1 MTMTGRDFSAI
12 RPAMQRYVDAEL
24 LSGVSWAVIAGG
36 EVAETGCV
44 GWADK
49 EARIALGTD
58 HLFRV
63 FSNTKL
69 VTSCAALMLMEEGR
83 FGLDD
88 PAEKY
93 LPQLANR
100 RVLRPGATD
109 AGDTEPAAGP
119 ITIRHLMTHTSG
131 LGYGVLDPGTLM
143 FRLYNEHRALNPA
156 TTLADMMEV
165 LGKLPLARHP
175 GTAWEY
181 SIATD
186 VLGRLVEVLSGK
198 RFDEF
203 LRERIFAPLA
213 MTDTGFVA
221 KDKSRLAA
229 YYAGADIL
237 DPMKPGLTRLDDQP
251 YPGAFVVPVPRLSGG
266 GGLVSSLPDMVSLVK
281 SLMPGGAMPL
291 RPRTIALMRTNQL
304 AAGQCIR
311 FPRLGDV
318 PGKGHGLA
326 GAVTLKPSAIDP
338 AGATGEF
345 EWGGIAGTHW
355 WIAPG
360 GKFAGLAMT
369 QRQMGFWHPFAFE
382 FKRLA
387 YQAAG

>member
-1 MTMTGRDFSAI
+1 MTGTQRNFSAI

-24 LSGVSWAVIAGG
+24 LAGVSWAVLAGG

-49 EARIALGTD
+49 EARIPLGTG

-83 FGLDD
+83 FLLDD
-88 PAEKY
+88 PVEKF
-93 LPQLANR
+93 LPQLAKR

-109 AGDTEPAAGP
+109 ADDTEPAAGP

-143 FRLYNEHRALNPA
+143 FRLYNEHRVLNPA
-156 TTLADMMEV
+156 TTLADMIEV
-165 LGKLPLARHP
+165 LGKLPLAHHP
-175 GTAWEY
+175 GTVWEY

-186 VLGRLVEVLSGK
+186 VLARLVEVLSGK

-203 LRERIFAPLA
+203 LRERIFAPLG

-266 GGLVSSLPDMVSLVK
+266 GGLVSSLPDMVALVK

-291 RPRTIALMRTNQL
+291 RPQTMVLMRTNQL

-311 FPRLGDV
+311 FPGTGDI
-318 PGKGHGLA
+318 PGRGHGLA
-326 GAVTLKPSAIDP
+326 SSVTLKPSAVEP
-338 AGATGEF
+338 AGSEGEL
-345 EWGGIAGTHW
+345 EWGGIAGTQW

-369 QRQMGFWHPFAFE
+369 QRQMGFFHPFRYE

>member
-143 FRLYNEHRALNPA
+143 FRLYNEHRVLNPA

-338 AGATGEF
+338 AGSMGEF

-355 WIAPG
+355 WIAPD

>member
-1 MTMTGRDFSAI
+1 MGARDFSAI
-12 RPAMQRYVDAEL
+12 RPAMQRYVDEDL
-24 LSGVSWAVIAGG
+24 LPGVSWAILADR

-44 GWADK
+44 GWADR
-49 EARIALGTD
+49 EAKVPLRED

-69 VTSCAALMLMEEGR
+69 VTSCAVLMLLEEGR
-83 FGLDD
+83 FGLDE
-88 PAEKY
+88 PVANF

-100 RVLRPGATD
+100 RVLRPGATS
-109 AGDTEPAAGP
+109 AEDTEPAARS

-143 FRLYNEHRALNPA
+143 FRLFNERKVLNPA
-156 TTLADMMEV
+156 TPLADMMEA
-165 LGKLPLARHP
+165 LAGLPLAFHP

-186 VLGRLVEVLSGK
+186 VLGRLVEVVSRR

-203 LRERIFAPLA
+203 LHERIFGPLG
-213 MTDTGFVA
+213 MTGTDFVA
-221 KDKSRLAA
+221 KDKARLAT
-229 YYAGADIL
+229 YYAGADIMA
-237 DPMKPGLTRLDDQP
+237 PMQPGLTRLDNHP
-251 YPGAFVVPVPRLSGG
+251 YPGAFVTPVPRLSGG
-266 GGLVSSLPDMVSLVK
+266 GGLVSSLADMIALVK
-281 SLMPGGAMPL
+281 SLMPGGETLLKPQTL
-291 RPRTIALMRTNQL
+291 ALMRTNQL
-304 AAGQCIR
+304 AAGQRIR
-311 FPRLGDV
+311 FPRLGDI
-318 PGKGHGLA
+318 PGKGFGLA
-326 GAVTLKPSAIDP
+326 GAVTLKPSASEP
-338 AGATGEF
+338 AGSAGEL

-360 GKFAGLAMT
+360 GKFAGINMT

-387 YQAAG
+387 YAAAG

>member
-1 MTMTGRDFSAI
+1 
-12 RPAMQRYVDAEL
+12 
-24 LSGVSWAVIAGG
+24 VSWAVLVGR

-49 EARIALGTD
+49 EAKVPLHAD

-69 VTSCAALMLMEEGR
+69 VTSCAMLLLLEEGR
-83 FGLDD
+83 FQLDD
-88 PAEKY
+88 LAEKY

-109 AGDTEPAAGP
+109 AGDTEPAKTP
-119 ITIRHLMTHTSG
+119 ITVRHLMTHTSG
-131 LGYGVLDPGTLM
+131 LAYGVLDPGTLM
-143 FRLYNEHRALNPA
+143 FRLYNEKRALNPA
-156 TTLADMMEV
+156 TPLEDMMNTLAD
-165 LGKLPLARHP
+165 LPLAYHP
-175 GTAWEY
+175 GESWEY

-203 LRERIFAPLA
+203 LQERIFAPLGMA
-213 MTDTGFVA
+213 DTGFVA
-221 KDKSRLAA
+221 KDKARLAT
-229 YYAGADIL
+229 YYAGADVL
-237 DPMKPGLTRLDDQP
+237 DPMKPGLNRLDNLP

-266 GGLVSSLPDMVSLVK
+266 GGLVSSLADQVALIK
-281 SLMPGGAMPL
+281 SLMPGGPTL
-291 RPRTIALMRTNQL
+291 LKQQTLELMRTNQL
-304 AAGQCIR
+304 AAGKCIR
-311 FPRLGDV
+311 FPRLGDIA
-318 PGKGHGLA
+318 GKGFGL
-326 GAVTLKPSAIDP
+326 GSAVTLKPSAIEP
-338 AGATGEF
+338 QNSAGEI

-360 GKFAGLAMT
+360 GKFAGINMT

-387 YQAAG
+387 YAAAA

>member
-1 MTMTGRDFSAI
+1 MGDFSAI
-12 RPAMQRYVDAEL
+12 RPAMQKYVDADL
-24 LSGVSWAVIAGG
+24 LPGVSWAVLAGRD
-36 EVAETGCV
+36 VVETGCV

-49 EARIALGTD
+49 EAKTALRAD
-58 HLFRV
+58 HLFRI

-69 VTSCAALMLMEEGR
+69 VTSCAMLLLLEEGR
-83 FGLDD
+83 FQLDD

-109 AGDTEPAAGP
+109 ADDTEPAKTP

-131 LGYGVLDPGTLM
+131 LAYGVLDPGTLM
-143 FRLYNEHRALNPA
+143 FRLYNEKRALNPA
-156 TTLADMMEV
+156 TPLSDMMDTLA
-165 LGKLPLARHP
+165 GLPLAYHP
-175 GTAWEY
+175 GESWEY

-203 LRERIFAPLA
+203 LRERIFAPLG

-221 KDKSRLAA
+221 KDAGRLAT
-229 YYAGADIL
+229 YYAGADIM
-237 DPMKPGLTRLDDQP
+237 DPMKPGLTRLDNHP
-251 YPGAFVVPVPRLSGG
+251 YPGAFVTPVPRLSGG
-266 GGLVSSLPDMVSLVK
+266 GGLVSSLADQVALVK
-281 SLMPGGAMPL
+281 SLMPGGAMLLKPETL
-291 RPRTIALMRTNQL
+291 ALMRTNQL
-304 AAGQCIR
+304 AAGKWIR
-311 FPRLGDV
+311 FARMGEIA
-318 PGKGHGLA
+318 GKGFGLGSA
-326 GAVTLKPSAIDP
+326 ATLTPSAIEP
-338 AGATGEF
+338 ANSAGEF

-360 GKFAGLAMT
+360 GKFAGINMT

-387 YQAAG
+387 YAAAG

>member
-1 MTMTGRDFSAI
+1 MGDFSAI
-12 RPAMQRYVDAEL
+12 RPAMQRYVDADL
-24 LSGVSWAVIAGG
+24 LPGVSWAVLVGR

-49 EARIALGTD
+49 EAKVPLREE

-69 VTSCAALMLMEEGR
+69 VTSCAMLLLLEEGR
-83 FGLDD
+83 FKLDD
-88 PAEKY
+88 LAEKY

-109 AGDTEPAAGP
+109 AGDTEPAKTP
-119 ITIRHLMTHTSG
+119 ISIRHLMTHTSG
-131 LGYGVLDPGTLM
+131 LAYGMLDPGTLM
-143 FRLYNEHRALNPA
+143 FGLYNEKRALNPA
-156 TTLADMMEV
+156 TPLADMMET
-165 LGKLPLARHP
+165 LAGLPLAYHP
-175 GTAWEY
+175 GESWEY

-186 VLGRLVEVLSGK
+186 VLGRLVEILSGK

-203 LRERIFAPLA
+203 LQERIFAPLG

-221 KDKSRLAA
+221 KDAGRLAT

-237 DPMKPGLTRLDDQP
+237 DPMKPGLTRLDNLP
-251 YPGAFVVPVPRLSGG
+251 YPGAFVTPVPRLSGG
-266 GGLVSSLPDMVSLVK
+266 GGLVSSLADQIALVK
-281 SLMPGGAMPL
+281 SLMPGGTTLLKPQ
-291 RPRTIALMRTNQL
+291 TIDLMRTNQL
-304 AAGQCIR
+304 GAGQCIR
-311 FPRLGDV
+311 FPRLGDIR
-318 PGKGHGLA
+318 GKGFGL
-326 GAVTLKPSAIDP
+326 GSAVAIKPSTIEP
-338 AGATGEF
+338 QNSAGEL

-360 GKFAGLAMT
+360 GKFAGINMT

-387 YQAAG
+387 YAAA